1 MLTTK
6 YSMFM
11 SVRAIAT
18 ERTLRGYFSDVKSNL
33 KKTFSHVAVES
44 KHTILRFWPKIEI
57 SCSMCLPLI
66 YVLQ

>member
-11 SVRAIAT
+11 SVRVIAT

-33 KKTFSHVAVES
+33 KKNFLTRS
-44 KHTILRFWPKIEI
+44 RRIETHY
-57 SCSMCLPLI
+57 ST
-66 YVLQ
+66 VLA